1 MYLDICMKLQY
12 PGFSINL
19 DISDAY
25 SALQSTIQHYEPQLI
40 DPNRNYWGEFDRA
53 ATRRIM
59 AKIIEDKRLSKR
71 ILSITNKMRLIVPD
85 FNILGSLVHYKPLTI
100 TMTKRKYHGI
110 TCLSA

>member
-12 PGFSINL
+12 PGFAINL
-19 DISDAY
+19 DISDVY
-25 SALQSTIQHYEPQLI
+25 STIQSTIQHYEPQLI

-53 ATRRIM
+53 TARRILAKLITDARVATRINM
-59 AKIIEDKRLSKR
+59 
-71 ILSITNKMRLIVPD
+71 ITSKMRLIVSD
-85 FNILGSLVHYKPLTI
+85 FNISGSLAPYKPLTI